1 MYLYPTET
9 NKLTAEIPSIKY
21 NKCWNNFSL
30 SYSHK
35 LFMWSCQLY
44 ISTDVPSVLG
54 YDYSKITTKKKRRQR
69 SVESGGQLIWSPD
82 LVIWRPFRSPSV
94 CKLSFINLIFL
105 TSRDRAIYDPEVYIL
120 RHIAYDF
127 AAYLFLISFREGN
140 VMTADDEVFMTAARY
155 LEYFALVTLIVFSRN
170 GGVSW
175 HSVMGYMCI

>member
-54 YDYSKITTKKKRRQR
+54 YDYSKITKKKKEENDLWKVVG
-69 SVESGGQLIWSPD
+69 SSFGALIWSFG
-82 LVIWRPFRSPSV
+82 VRFVRPLCAIKV
-94 CKLSFINLIFL
+94 LLI
-105 TSRDRAIYDPEVYIL
+105 
-120 RHIAYDF
+120 
-127 AAYLFLISFREGN
+127 
-140 VMTADDEVFMTAARY
+140 
-155 LEYFALVTLIVFSRN
+155 
-170 GGVSW
+170 
-175 HSVMGYMCI
+175 